1 MAKWAVIFGVGLV
14 LLGLVGYFGAD
25 PYSMESSAETVLAA
39 GEANQLGA
47 AAPAKKGPSKTAL
60 IPAVVGLALML
71 CGTLSFDS
79 KMKKHALHGAAAVG
93 LLGFVLS
100 LVPISMKMGS
110 IMAGDPIKTG
120 TWFSIGMSV
129 LCLLYVIMSISSFIA
144 ARKARERGGVS
155 V

>member
-25 PYSMESSAETVLAA
+25 PNSMESSAASIPAVGETSQSVAK
-39 GEANQLGA
+39 
-47 AAPAKKGPSKTAL
+47 APAKKGTSKTAL

-71 CGTLSFDS
+71 CGTLGFDS

-110 IMAGDPIKTG
+110 IMAGDPIKKG
-120 TWFSIGMSV
+120 TWFSIGMSI
-129 LCLLYVIMSISSFIA
+129 LCLLYVIMSINSFIA
-144 ARKARERGGVS
+144 ARKSRERGGVS